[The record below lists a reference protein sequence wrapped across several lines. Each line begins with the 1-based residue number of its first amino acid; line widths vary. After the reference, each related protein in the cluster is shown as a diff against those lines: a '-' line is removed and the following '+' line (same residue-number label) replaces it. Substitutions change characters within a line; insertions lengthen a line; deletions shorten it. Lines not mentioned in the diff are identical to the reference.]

1 MRTRSLILSLLLATP
16 FAAAG
21 NLECNQMKQGM
32 PTIYRCIYHGNLA
45 QAYAALSTSRSEDR
59 ILRFNFPHHP
69 HLPPALPTRNFSR
82 HGKDLIDY
90 DGDGKN
96 EIYPLELTIRHQG
109 SNRVQ
114 IDYME
119 SNPGSIYG
127 RKTLLRRKG
136 RNVEIII
143 KDYAA

>member
-1 MRTRSLILSLLLATP
+1 MKPQTLLLSLLIATP
-16 FAAAG
+16 FSAAG
-21 NLECNQMKQGM
+21 NLECNPQPVQQGV
-32 PTIYRCIYHGNLA
+32 PTVYRCTYHNGNLA
-45 QAYAALSTSRSEDR
+45 QAYTALSTSCSDDC
-59 ILRFNFPHHP
+59 ILRFNFPHMP
-69 HLPPALPTRNFSR
+69 RQLPARNFTYCS
-82 HGKDLIDY
+82 HNLYDE

>member
-59 ILRFNFPHHP
+59 ILRFNFPRR
-69 HLPPALPTRNFSR
+69 LPARNFTYRS
-82 HGKDLIDY
+82 HNLYDE

>member
-1 MRTRSLILSLLLATP
+1 
-16 FAAAG
+16 
-21 NLECNQMKQGM
+21 M
-32 PTIYRCIYHGNLA
+32 PR
-45 QAYAALSTSRSEDR
+45 Q
-59 ILRFNFPHHP
+59 
-69 HLPPALPTRNFSR
+69 LPARNFTYRS
-82 HGKDLIDY
+82 HNLYDE

>member
-16 FAAAG
+16 FATAG
-21 NLECNQMKQGM
+21 NLECNQVQEGM

-45 QAYAALSTSRSEDR
+45 QAYTALSSSRSENR
-59 ILRFNFPHHP
+59 ILRFNFPHMP
-69 HLPPALPTRNFSR
+69 RQLPARNFTYRS
-82 HGKDLIDY
+82 HNLYDE

-109 SNRVQ
+109 SNLVQ

-119 SNPGSIYG
+119 SNPGSIYS
-127 RKTLLRRKG
+127 RKTLLQRKG

>member
-16 FAAAG
+16 FATAG
-21 NLECNQMKQGM
+21 NLECNQVQEGM

-45 QAYAALSTSRSEDR
+45 QAYTALSTSRSDDR
-59 ILRFNFPHHP
+59 ILRFNFPHMP
-69 HLPPALPTRNFSR
+69 RRLPARNFTYRS
-82 HGKDLIDY
+82 HNLYDE

-109 SNRVQ
+109 SNLVQ

-119 SNPGSIYG
+119 SNPGSIYS
-127 RKTLLRRKG
+127 RKTLLQRKG

>member
-16 FAAAG
+16 FATAG
-21 NLECNQMKQGM
+21 NLECNQVQEGM

-45 QAYAALSTSRSEDR
+45 QAYTALSTSRSENR
-59 ILRFNFPHHP
+59 ILRFNFPHMP
-69 HLPPALPTRNFSR
+69 RQLPARNFTYRS
-82 HGKDLIDY
+82 HNLYDE

-109 SNRVQ
+109 SNLVQ

-119 SNPGSIYG
+119 SNPGSIYS
-127 RKTLLRRKG
+127 RKTLLQRKG

>member
-21 NLECNQMKQGM
+21 NLECNQVQEGM

-45 QAYAALSTSRSEDR
+45 QAYTALSTSRSDDR
-59 ILRFNFPHHP
+59 ILRFNFPHMP
-69 HLPPALPTRNFSR
+69 RQLPARNFTYRS
-82 HGKDLIDY
+82 HNLYDE

-119 SNPGSIYG
+119 SNPGSIYS

-143 KDYAA
+143 KDYSA